1 MEAENGGRD
10 YQGLYEDMQK
20 LREIERTKMEELG
33 LVDAEN
39 VAKDLTEAISFSG
52 SCLDMCPVF
61 ERVRRQLE
69 NNVKALEKDPIS
81 NKISRERAVKAFS
94 RPAAGQ
100 PPPLP
105 SDVRP
110 PHVLSQT
117 LNYLVDNILQQLPEA
132 HSFIWDRTRSIRQ
145 DFTYQNNFGPEAVDC
160 NERIVRI
167 HLLSLHIMAGSD
179 VEYSQQQELNNSI
192 RRCKH

>member
-69 NNVKALEKDPIS
+69 NNVKALEKI
-81 NKISRERAVKAFS
+81 
-94 RPAAGQ
+94 
-100 PPPLP
+100 LY
-105 SDVRP
+105 
-110 PHVLSQT
+110 QT
-117 LNYLVDNILQQLPEA
+117 KFHESVQLKRFQDQLLVNHRHYHRML
-132 HSFIWDRTRSIRQ
+132 DRHM
-145 DFTYQNNFGPEAVDC
+145 F
-160 NERIVRI
+160 
-167 HLLSLHIMAGSD
+167 
-179 VEYSQQQELNNSI
+179 
-192 RRCKH
+192 